1 MNAPAMHAQKG
12 SVSMLV
18 AFLLPLFLGLA
29 AFAIDLVYLQVARN
43 ELQNDA
49 DAAALA
55 GARYLHDGTNSTPHW
70 ALAEDKALAAIG
82 LNAAAGAPLST
93 GTVNSGY
100 WSLVDTLKVLQPLP
114 MVPKAYDAPAIQVTV
129 TKDANHNGGE
139 VPTFFARFWGI
150 LSRPVQATAVA
161 GLSSPGTIN
170 PGGAFP
176 MVMAQCLY
184 DRHWDFH
191 ATPGGPKLGTDG
203 QPIVFRFPPLDKAD
217 TCSAQWTSF
226 QLDSDSAKVV
236 DTLIQNLI
244 QDGNSTALSIG
255 QSTWVQPGER
265 GALYK
270 AARECSAAGDKTC
283 EFVTV
288 PVVRDIQTH
297 ASLPIMAF
305 ACLRILNA
313 DQGQK
318 YILAEMST
326 QCRSSWGS
334 GVGPNYGV
342 VSPPSLFQ

>member
-1 MNAPAMHAQKG
+1 MIAPAVHTQRG

-55 GARYLHDGTNSTPHW
+55 GARYLHDGTNSTPYW
-70 ALAEDKALAAIG
+70 GLAEQKALAAVG
-82 LNAAAGAPLST
+82 LNTAAGAPLNT

-100 WSLVDTLKVLQPLP
+100 WSLVDTPQVLQPLP
-114 MVPKAYDAPAIQVTV
+114 MVPKVYDAPAVQVTV
-129 TKDANHNGGE
+129 TKDVNHNGGE
-139 VPTFFARFWGI
+139 VRTFFARYWGI

-170 PGGAFP
+170 PGGLFP
-176 MVMAQCLY
+176 MVIAQCLY
-184 DRHWDFH
+184 DMHWDFN
-191 ATPGGPKLGTDG
+191 ATPGGPKLGPDG
-203 QPIVFRFPPLDKAD
+203 QAIVFQFPPVDKAD

-226 QLDSDSAKVV
+226 QQDSDSAKVV
-236 DTLIQNLI
+236 DTLIQKLI
-244 QDGNSTALSIG
+244 EEGNRTALSIG
-255 QSTWVQPGER
+255 QSIWVQPGER

-270 AARECSAAGDKTC
+270 AARVCSAAGDKTC
-283 EFVTV
+283 EYVTV
-288 PVVRDIQTH
+288 PIVRDITTH
-297 ASLPIMAF
+297 SSLPIMGF

-326 QCRSSWGS
+326 RCTSSWGS